1 MSLTLYPSRSVS
13 VLQNFRIYTDIEKL
27 YSSII
32 CPITAQVLPSKP
44 FVLMASDYKS
54 ITIDGYYAKLEDAG

>member
-1 MSLTLYPSRSVS
+1 MSLTLYPSKSVS
-13 VLQNFRIYTDIEKL
+13 VLQNFRIYTDIERL

-32 CPITAQVLPSKP
+32 CPITAQVLLPKP

-54 ITIDGYYAKLEDAG
+54 IMIDGKHTTLEDAG